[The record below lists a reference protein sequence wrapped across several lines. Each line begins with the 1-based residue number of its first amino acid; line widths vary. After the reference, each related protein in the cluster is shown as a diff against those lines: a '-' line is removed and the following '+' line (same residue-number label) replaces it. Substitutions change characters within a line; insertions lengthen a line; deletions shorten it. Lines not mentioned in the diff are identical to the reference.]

1 MNASGLFAS
10 NEVLLEKLNNLP
22 LNEHQAVLEREAK
35 KEGRVVFYTTLH
47 IGDLGNLKAQFEQK
61 YPYLKLEPFR
71 LGSTRLVAKI
81 KSEALAGRTDADLF
95 SFPGSYLSSFKDSG
109 VFARNR
115 TPFRA
120 KLADEFIDK
129 EGWLNGLYS
138 TAYVLE
144 YNTKRVTPADLPKS
158 YEDLL
163 NPKWKN
169 ELALDQNTCEWLFG
183 TLKFMGEEKGTK
195 FAQELAKQNV
205 AVRDGHTILSQM
217 LQAGEYSVV
226 MDQYDH
232 IAYKARQADGPSNY
246 IFLNPIVAE
255 APSTVSIGQ
264 KSVRPHAAALFFDFL
279 ISKETQQFLT
289 TRGRR
294 LAHKEVP
301 YLLNPPANYRW
312 IYLDSD
318 ELGRKTNQTIRFY
331 REIFLAAR

>member
-1 MNASGLFAS
+1 
-10 NEVLLEKLNNLP
+10 
-22 LNEHQAVLEREAK
+22 
-35 KEGRVVFYTTLH
+35 
-47 IGDLGNLKAQFEQK
+47 
-61 YPYLKLEPFR
+61 
-71 LGSTRLVAKI
+71 
-81 KSEALAGRTDADLF
+81 
-95 SFPGSYLSSFKDSG
+95 
-109 VFARNR
+109 
-115 TPFRA
+115 
-120 KLADEFIDK
+120 
-129 EGWLNGLYS
+129 
-138 TAYVLE
+138 
-144 YNTKRVTPADLPKS
+144 
-158 YEDLL
+158 
-163 NPKWKN
+163 
-169 ELALDQNTCEWLFG
+169 
-183 TLKFMGEEKGTK
+183 MGEEKGTK

-289 TRGRR
+289 IRGRR

-318 ELGRKTNQTIRFY
+318 ELARKTNQTIRFY